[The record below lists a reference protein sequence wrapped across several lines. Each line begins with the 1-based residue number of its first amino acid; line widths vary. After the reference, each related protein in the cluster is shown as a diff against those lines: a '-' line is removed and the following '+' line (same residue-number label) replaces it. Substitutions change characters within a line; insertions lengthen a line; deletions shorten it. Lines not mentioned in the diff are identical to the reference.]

1 MTVVSFPP
9 SPAISQHLQTDKEF
23 AHADM
28 FKSNNYY
35 GNKGLTDKLSSA
47 FSNQERYFPE
57 GVRLGVTLA
66 MHDTHSLTGMGFMDD
81 IVINSV
87 TESLGRLAKVVSNT
101 DMRAA

>member
-1 MTVVSFPP
+1 MTLVSFPS
-9 SPAISQHLQTDKEF
+9 SPAISQHLQTDQKF
-23 AHADM
+23 AHANM
-28 FKSNNYY
+28 FKSNDYY
-35 GNKGLTDKLSSA
+35 GSKGLTDKLSGV

-66 MHDTHSLTGMGFMDD
+66 MNDTNSLTGMGFMDNL
-81 IVINSV
+81 VIDSV